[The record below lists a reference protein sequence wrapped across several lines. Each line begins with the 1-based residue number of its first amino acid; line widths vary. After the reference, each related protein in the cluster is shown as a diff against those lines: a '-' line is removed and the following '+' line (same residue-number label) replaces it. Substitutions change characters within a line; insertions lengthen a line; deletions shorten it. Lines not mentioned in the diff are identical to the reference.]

1 MSAGGAIRVTSRN
14 ARFQQWQ
21 ALLGNRNKRQRLQE
35 FVVQGVRP
43 INCARAYGWQF
54 TSLLYNAETRLS
66 NWARQTLEEV
76 DAEKVAMAAELL
88 AELGDKSESAPE
100 LVAVVRMPADD
111 LDRLDLGPDFLGVV
125 FDRPANPG
133 NIGTLLRSADAFGAG
148 ALVTTGHAADAYDPR
163 AIRASTGSVFAM
175 PVIRAD
181 TAGQVAERLAAAGV
195 HVVGTDEHAE
205 TDIGDVDFTLPTAI
219 VVGNETAGLSRQW
232 RESVDTMVRIP
243 MGGAASSLNA
253 ATAGSIVL
261 YEASRQRLRAS
272 TSDR

>member
-1 MSAGGAIRVTSRN
+1 VTSRN

-54 TSLLYNAETRLS
+54 TALLYNAETRLS
-66 NWARQTLEEV
+66 NWARQTLDEV
-76 DAEKVAMAAELL
+76 DAEHVAMAAELL

-111 LDRLDLGPDFLGVV
+111 LNRIDIGPNFLGVV

-133 NIGTLLRSADAFGAG
+133 NIGTLLRSADAFGAT

-175 PVIRAD
+175 PVVRAD
-181 TAGQVAERLAAAGV
+181 TAGQVAERFATAGV
-195 HVVGTDEHAE
+195 RVIGTDEHAE
-205 TDIGDVDFTLPTAI
+205 TDIGDVDFTVPTAI

-261 YEASRQRLRAS
+261 YEASRQRLRGAA
-272 TSDR
+272 SDR

>member
-21 ALLGNRNKRQRLQE
+21 ALLGNRNKRQRLHE

>member
-1 MSAGGAIRVTSRN
+1 MTSRN

-205 TDIGDVDFTLPTAI
+205 TDIGDVDFALPTAI